1 MSLNMVECES
11 VTEIELAIEGSLKS
25 SPGLPFSNAPLAT
38 NAWDAETGAYSM
50 ELCVMDSELM
60 QRTISTTSE
69 GCLHHVSYLASL
81 FSHRDRPRAVTA
93 CCETWK
99 WRMIS
104 AACENWVPNR
114 PQDAK
119 STT

>member
-50 ELCVMDSELM
+50 ELYVMDSELM
-60 QRTISTTSE
+60 QKTISTTSE
-69 GCLHHVSYLASL
+69 GCLHRVSYLASL

-93 CCETWK
+93 CCET
-99 WRMIS
+99 
-104 AACENWVPNR
+104 
-114 PQDAK
+114 
-119 STT
+119 